1 MFKQTKN
8 FPLSLEC
15 GMARFNQCF
24 KGDLHFNENLV
35 KTVLLI
41 KWTDAGFTDGLPV
54 NKNRES
60 PVVPKSH
67 AKAHSGSS

>member
-8 FPLSLEC
+8 FALSLEYS
-15 GMARFNQCF
+15 MAGFNQCF

-41 KWTDAGFTDGLPV
+41 KWTDVGFTDGLPV
-54 NKNRES
+54 NKM
-60 PVVPKSH
+60 
-67 AKAHSGSS
+67 